1 MISTSAAGT
10 GMSEP
15 SGGAPEAVA
24 ALLEIE
30 GLNAFYGSA
39 QALEDV
45 SFAMGRESI
54 AILGR
59 NGMGKTT
66 LCNAIMGI
74 SPPRSS
80 GSIRFEGHELVGG
93 QSYKIARRGIG
104 YVPQGRRLF
113 PSLSVDQHLRIAARG
128 ASSNGGTEWTRES
141 VYDLFPR
148 LAERKRNGGAQLSGG
163 EQQMLAIAR
172 ALVTNPKILVMDEPS
187 EGLAP
192 AVIEGLI
199 ETFRLLEQ
207 EGLAILL
214 IEQNLGVATA
224 LAERQLV
231 MIGGRIAA
239 ETTAAKLSGDPDL
252 QRQYLGVE
260 PLAH

>member
-1 MISTSAAGT
+1 VS
-10 GMSEP
+10 
-15 SGGAPEAVA
+15 EAVA
-24 ALLEIE
+24 VEPVGSPLLEIS
-30 GLNAFYGSA
+30 GLNAFYGGA

-45 SFAMGRESI
+45 NFTMTRESV
-54 AILGR
+54 AIVGR

-74 SPPRSS
+74 SPPRAD
-80 GSIRFEGHELVGG
+80 GSIVFEGKELVGVA
-93 QSYKIARRGIG
+93 SHRIARRGIG

-113 PSLSVDQHLRIAARG
+113 PSLTVDQHLRIAARG
-128 ASSNGGTEWTRES
+128 GSANGDSEWTRER
-141 VYDLFPR
+141 VYELFPR

-163 EQQMLAIAR
+163 EQQMLAIGR
-172 ALVTNPKILVMDEPS
+172 ALVTNPNILVMDEPS

-192 AVIEGLI
+192 AVIEYLI
-199 ETFRLLEQ
+199 ETFKHLEE

-231 MIGGRIAA
+231 MIGGSIAA
-239 ETTAAKLSGDPDL
+239 ETTATTLAGDPDL
-252 QRQYLGVE
+252 QRRYLGVE